1 MKRQLANSTRQQKPP
16 DPNNPLHSV
25 IQRQVLKLLT
35 WHGFFVFPNIQ
46 SALSYDGISDLTAIK
61 DGITYWIEIKR
72 PKGDRQSDYQK
83 DFQADVESH
92 GGRYLIIH
100 SFDEAQVLVEK
111 HKKEVRANED
121 HVSGTTK
128 ETMVQAV
135 GRDTHG

>member
-1 MKRQLANSTRQQKPP
+1 MKRLLANRTKQQKPP
-16 DPNNPLHSV
+16 DPNNPLHNV
-25 IQRQVLKLLT
+25 IQRQVMRLLA

-46 SALSYDGISDLTAIK
+46 SALSYNGISDLTAIK

-72 PKGDRQSDYQK
+72 PVGDKQNDYQK

-100 SFDEAQVLVEK
+100 SFDEAEVLVKK

-121 HVSGTTK
+121 HVSDTTK
-128 ETMVQAV
+128 EALVQEA
-135 GRDTHG
+135 GGDTHG